1 MWTAIEATA
10 DATVQAL
17 CEAGFGEGDL
27 GVGCLSRHGPHNLY
41 PFFFCHRDGRLSGR
55 MGAGFPHLTP
65 GAPNSRRRSKV
76 RTDAFD
82 SDCTLVTS
90 DRRQAG
96 LDKNS

>member
-10 DATVQAL
+10 DAIAWAL
-17 CEAGFGEGDL
+17 CEAGFGDL
-27 GVGCLSRHGPHNLY
+27 GVGCLSRDGPHNLY
-41 PFFFCHRDGRLSGR
+41 PFFFCHRDGGLSGR
-55 MGAGFPHLTP
+55 MGAGFPHPTP
-65 GAPNSRRRSKV
+65 GAPNSRMRSKV

-96 LDKNS
+96 LGNNS